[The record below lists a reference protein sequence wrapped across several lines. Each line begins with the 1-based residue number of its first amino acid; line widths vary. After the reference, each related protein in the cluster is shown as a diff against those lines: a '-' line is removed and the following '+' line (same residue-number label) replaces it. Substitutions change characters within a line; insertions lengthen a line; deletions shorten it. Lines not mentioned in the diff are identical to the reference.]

1 LSPCHLP
8 SIDRSGREPLEYVL
22 SRLAGAALLEES
34 VLVPLLPLLVA
45 FLVPVAAYCLLLAA
59 INRRPNPVMIS
70 GSWDAAG
77 LLFAASG
84 GLLFVGP
91 TIIMKLYIGEVST
104 PASGRSV
111 HDVFLALWLVWLA
124 YYVVLIAGSIALLWL
139 RRGKTVIYNV
149 SRLDFERVLTLLLDR
164 LGLEWNRLGNRVFV
178 GAGQEAAK
186 PVTLAYEHAFASDPL
201 VAAEAAVALPAPR
214 PPGEAV
220 LDIEPFASMCHVTL
234 HWRRQEGLIR
244 EELEAELERALA
256 QMAAPDHP
264 TGGWLMGLAGF
275 LLALIFMGIFFMVFG
290 GYLQGRH

>member
-1 LSPCHLP
+1 
-8 SIDRSGREPLEYVL
+8 
-22 SRLAGAALLEES
+22 
-34 VLVPLLPLLVA
+34 LVPLLPLVVA

-59 INRRPNPVMIS
+59 INRRPHPVMVS
-70 GSWDAAG
+70 GPWDAAG

-84 GLLFVGP
+84 GLLYVGP
-91 TIIMKLYIGEVST
+91 AILWMRFIGEVST
-104 PASGRSV
+104 PAVGRSFL
-111 HDVFLALWLVWLA
+111 DVFLPSWRIWLA

-149 SRLDFERVLTLLLDR
+149 APPDFERVLALLLDR
-164 LGLEWNRLGNRVFV
+164 LGLDWNRLGNRVFV

-186 PVTLAYEHAFASDPL
+186 PVALPYEHAFASDPL
-201 VAAEAAVALPAPR
+201 VAAEAAAALPAPR

-220 LDIEPFASMCHVTL
+220 LDIEPFAGMCHITL
-234 HWRRQEGLIR
+234 HWRRQEGYIR

-275 LLALIFMGIFFMVFG
+275 LLALIFMGIFFIVFG